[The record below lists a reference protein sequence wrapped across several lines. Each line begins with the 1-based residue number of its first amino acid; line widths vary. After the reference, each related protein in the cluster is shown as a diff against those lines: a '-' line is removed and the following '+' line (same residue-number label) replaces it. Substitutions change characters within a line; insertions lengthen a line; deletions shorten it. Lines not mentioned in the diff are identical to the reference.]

1 MHFNFRQTNRKP
13 NKAWVNKGSQFYNRS
28 MKSRLAD
35 KKIEMYSA
43 HLFVPERLSRTL
55 KNKIYT
61 SMTAISKN
69 EQIDKLNDL
78 LINTITHIV
87 EK

>member
-1 MHFNFRQTNRKP
+1 
-13 NKAWVNKGSQFYNRS
+13 

-61 SMTAISKN
+61 YMTAISKN
-69 EQIDKLNDL
+69 E
-78 LINTITHIV
+78 
-87 EK
+87 